1 MEAYQNAALSPEE
14 RAKDLLG
21 KMTLQ
26 EKVGQLNQRLYGF
39 RIYERQG
46 EEFTLTEEFKEEV
59 ERMGGLG
66 VLYGL
71 YRADPWADKDEKTG
85 IVLELSAKAYNIVQ
99 KYVIDH
105 SRLGIPMMMST
116 ECPHGHQA
124 LGGGLLPVNLAAGA
138 TFDPE
143 LLSEGYKACGKQLKS
158 GHVDLAL
165 MSALD
170 MARDPRWG
178 RSEECY
184 SEDPCLAA
192 SMAKAAV
199 TGMQSTGV
207 GSVAKHFC
215 AQGET
220 TGGVNASAARIGER
234 ELREIHFPS
243 AKACCEAGVEGIM
256 AAYNEIDGVY
266 CHRNAWLL
274 RDVLRGEMG
283 FDGIVM
289 ADGLAVDFLKNT
301 EGDTLHAGVAARKA
315 GVDVSLW
322 DEAFSRLGEAVE
334 QGLLD
339 ESEIDESVLKVL
351 KLKFEKGLFEH
362 PYMEENMLTP
372 EEAGIPEV
380 SLSLARESAVLLKNE
395 ESVLPLAKKY
405 KKVAVIGYHAAD
417 RYCMLGDY
425 TPPVPESECVT
436 VLQGMKQEAPE
447 GVEVSYAMGSEFSEA
462 DEDEKAKALALAAKS
477 DVIVAVVGDIV
488 KVHIHTKAPGLV
500 LQHGLSWGSLHDIK
514 IDNMAEQHQHR
525 VVGAQTE
532 KHGLAVL
539 SVAAGN
545 GIASI
550 MHQLGAAEIISGGQ
564 SMNPPVEAFIK
575 VIEKGSAEQYIILP
589 NNKNIILAAEQV
601 KKLLGAAQVD
611 YVPTTN
617 LAQGLAALLHFDA
630 AKTLQENSAVMRRE
644 AKEAHSA
651 AVSIA
656 VRDSVVN
663 GITVKKGQYIG
674 LLEDKIVYAGATLEE
689 VTAETVKLAG
699 SDWELISLYYGS
711 DLTQSEADKI
721 AAELEALDGGW
732 EVTVFDGG
740 QPLYPLLLS
749 LE

>member
-1 MEAYQNAALSPEE
+1 MEAYQNTALSPEE

-21 KMTLQ
+21 RMTLK

-46 EEFTLTEEFKEEV
+46 EEFTLTDEFKEEV

-85 IVLELSAKAYNIVQ
+85 IVPELSAKAYNMVQ
-99 KYVIDH
+99 HYVMEH
-105 SRLGIPMMMST
+105 SRFGIPMMMSS

-138 TFDPE
+138 TFDPA

-158 GHVDLAL
+158 GHVELAL

-192 SMAKAAV
+192 AMAKAAV

-301 EGDTLHAGVAARKA
+301 EGDTLHAAVAARKA

-322 DEAFSRLGEAVE
+322 DEAFG
-334 QGLLD
+334 
-339 ESEIDESVLKVL
+339 
-351 KLKFEKGLFEH
+351 
-362 PYMEENMLTP
+362 
-372 EEAGIPEV
+372 
-380 SLSLARESAVLLKNE
+380 LARESAVLLKNE
-395 ESVLPLAKKY
+395 KTVLPLAKKY

-436 VLQGMKQEAPE
+436 VLQGMKQEAPD
-447 GVEVSYAMGSEFSEA
+447 GVKVSYAMGSGFSKA
-462 DEDEKAKALALAAKS
+462 DEREKAKAMALAEES
-477 DVIVAVVGDIV
+477 DVIVAVVGGSSSRFGGAVFDANGAASKGTGSRSMDCGEGMDTA
-488 KVHIHTKAPGLV
+488 KVHIPAAQEELIAALARLGKPLVTVVIAGRAYCIEKIENASDAVLYAFYPGPMGGKAVAELLYGSSNPSGRLPVSMPRHVGQIPVCYNYRTSVAPAYCDMTSQPLHTFGEGRSYTTFIGSDVSVTKEENGISVSFTVENTGNMAGTSVPCLYVRKRSGGVVARIKELKAFTRIALAPG
-500 LQHGLSWGSLHDIK
+500 
-514 IDNMAEQHQHR
+514 
-525 VVGAQTE
+525 E
-532 KHGLAVL
+532 K
-539 SVAAGN
+539 
-545 GIASI
+545 
-550 MHQLGAAEIISGGQ
+550 
-564 SMNPPVEAFIK
+564 
-575 VIEKGSAEQYIILP
+575 
-589 NNKNIILAAEQV
+589 
-601 KKLLGAAQVD
+601 
-611 YVPTTN
+611 
-617 LAQGLAALLHFDA
+617 
-630 AKTLQENSAVMRRE
+630 
-644 AKEAHSA
+644 KEAVFHLTKEELNF
-651 AVSIA
+651 VQIPGKPE
-656 VRDSVVN
+656 V
-663 GITVKKGQYIG
+663 ICHEYE
-674 LLEDKIVYAGATLEE
+674 LMLEDGAEKWWSGN
-689 VTAETVKLAG
+689 VTEM
-699 SDWELISLYYGS
+699 
-711 DLTQSEADKI
+711 
-721 AAELEALDGGW
+721 
-732 EVTVFDGG
+732 
-740 QPLYPLLLS
+740 
-749 LE
+749 

>member
-266 CHRNAWLL
+266 CHMNHHLL
-274 RDVLRGEMG
+274 TEILREEFG
-283 FDGIVM
+283 FNGIVM
-289 ADGLAVDFLKNT
+289 ADGMALNRLKENIGDAPQAAALALT
-301 EGDTLHAGVAARKA
+301 A

-322 DEAFSRLGEAVE
+322 DGVFPCLDEAVE
-334 QGLLD
+334 KGLL
-339 ESEIDESVLKVL
+339 
-351 KLKFEKGLFEH
+351 
-362 PYMEENMLTP
+362 
-372 EEAGIPEV
+372 A
-380 SLSLARESAVLLKNE
+380 ESALDEAVRRVL
-395 ESVLPLAKKY
+395 
-405 KKVAVIGYHAAD
+405 
-417 RYCMLGDY
+417 
-425 TPPVPESECVT
+425 T
-436 VLQGMKQEAPE
+436 
-447 GVEVSYAMGSEFSEA
+447 VSYTH
-462 DEDEKAKALALAAKS
+462 LTLPT
-477 DVIVAVVGDIV
+477 IC
-488 KVHIHTKAPGLV
+488 
-500 LQHGLSWGSLHDIK
+500 
-514 IDNMAEQHQHR
+514 
-525 VVGAQTE
+525 
-532 KHGLAVL
+532 
-539 SVAAGN
+539 SV
-545 GIASI
+545 
-550 MHQLGAAEIISGGQ
+550 
-564 SMNPPVEAFIK
+564 
-575 VIEKGSAEQYIILP
+575 
-589 NNKNIILAAEQV
+589 
-601 KKLLGAAQVD
+601 
-611 YVPTTN
+611 
-617 LAQGLAALLHFDA
+617 
-630 AKTLQENSAVMRRE
+630 
-644 AKEAHSA
+644 
-651 AVSIA
+651 
-656 VRDSVVN
+656 
-663 GITVKKGQYIG
+663 
-674 LLEDKIVYAGATLEE
+674 
-689 VTAETVKLAG
+689 
-699 SDWELISLYYGS
+699 
-711 DLTQSEADKI
+711 
-721 AAELEALDGGW
+721 
-732 EVTVFDGG
+732 
-740 QPLYPLLLS
+740 
-749 LE
+749 